1 MVQTEN
7 LSNIGQ
13 PQTDLH
19 VRRQRGPELFCLSF
33 FALFLELMVIR
44 WSPAVVRLIA
54 YYANLMLISSFLGL
68 GVGAILGKKRK
79 SLFAW
84 LPALLLINVAWLL
97 IAHFVT
103 LPTTAAES
111 RFYNPDPQLVRY
123 VCLVGIFL
131 SNAIVFVPLG
141 QRIGSIFEALPPLLA
156 YSWDLGGS
164 LAGTLCFGLFSL
176 KYFSPTLGMG
186 FVALAIVL
194 LLPRGQWPR
203 AIPLLAL
210 SLAGV
215 YFSVTS
221 AAIWSPYYCII
232 VTERGDTHGNAPVR
246 EPHPGLRTMQD
257 PPIYAVRVNH
267 YFLQYHGT
275 FDPNRYSPQKR
286 AEILNERTQ
295 YDLPYALAPVHHRV
309 LMLGAGGGTD
319 TEIAV
324 LNGAE
329 QVDAVEIDPML
340 VKLSDRFNASG
351 IYENPK
357 VHVHVDDA
365 RAFLRRSSGG
375 YDMVV
380 FGFLDS
386 QTLFSSMSN
395 IRLDGYIYTVQS
407 MQSAFRLLNDNGVLS
422 LSFMAGHEWLARK
435 LVRMVELATGQ
446 MPVIYESQGQVVI
459 CAFRGQHPEPPP
471 QFGRFVRTN
480 VRTNER
486 TNERTTFSAA
496 DDLSDAVAPTDD
508 WPFLYLS
515 RKTIP
520 SDYLIVIGILL
531 AITIPAVLLL
541 RGRGFGMNDGHFL
554 FLGLGFLLLE
564 TKSISDCS
572 LYFGTTWF
580 VTMVVVAGV
589 LLMVLAANLVAM
601 RMTSFH
607 PWLYAPLIAT
617 LLLLYLVKRD
627 SILSL
632 TFDQRLL
639 WSLLVVPLPIFFAGL
654 IFSTTFRQSSN
665 PSSFFGANLIGA
677 MIGGFSEYLS
687 MIIGNQNLM
696 FLIVGAY
703 LASLALQ
710 MRLAK
715 SS

>member
-1 MVQTEN
+1 MVSTESFA
-7 LSNIGQ
+7 LSSSQ
-13 PQTDLH
+13 VTDSD
-19 VRRQRGPELFCLSF
+19 VRRRRGLELFCLSF
-33 FALFLELMVIR
+33 LALFVELMMIR
-44 WSPAVVRLIA
+44 WAPAVVRLIA
-54 YYANLMLISSFLGL
+54 YYANLILISSFLGL
-68 GVGAILGKKRK
+68 GVGAILGQKRK
-79 SLFAW
+79 SLFGW
-84 LPALLLINVAWLL
+84 LPVLLLINVVWLL
-97 IAHFVT
+97 IAHFIT
-103 LPTTAAES
+103 LPTSASEH
-111 RFYNPDPQLVRY
+111 RFYTPAPQLVRY
-123 VCLVGIFL
+123 VSLVGVFV

-141 QRIGSIFEALPPLLA
+141 QRIGSLFESLAPLLA

-176 KYFSPTLGMG
+176 KHFSPTLGMG
-186 FVALAIVL
+186 LVASAITL
-194 LLPRGQWPR
+194 LLPRKQWLR
-203 AIPLLAL
+203 AIPILAVTI
-210 SLAGV
+210 AGV
-215 YFSVTS
+215 YFSVAPS
-221 AAIWSPYYCII
+221 AIWSPYYYI
-232 VTERGDTHGNAPVR
+232 VVVLQGDKHGNAPVR
-246 EPHPGLRTMQD
+246 EPKPGLRTMQD
-257 PPIYAVRVNH
+257 PPIYDVRVNH
-267 YFLQYHGT
+267 YFLQSDGT

-286 AEILNERTQ
+286 AEVLNARLQ
-295 YDLPYALAPVHHRV
+295 YDLPYALASAHRRV

-319 TEIAV
+319 TQIAV

-340 VKLSDRFNASG
+340 VKLSNRFNASG

-357 VHVHVDDA
+357 IRVHVEDA

-407 MQSAFRLLNDNGVLS
+407 MQSAFQLLNDNGVLS

-435 LVRMVELATGQ
+435 LVRMVALATNQ
-446 MPVIYESQGQVVI
+446 MPVVYESQGQVVI

-471 QFGRFVRTN
+471 QYGRFVRT
-480 VRTNER
+480 V
-486 TNERTTFSAA
+486 FPAG
-496 DDLSDAVAPTDD
+496 DDLSEAVVPTDD

-515 RKTIP
+515 HKTIP
-520 SDYLIVIGILL
+520 ADYIIVIGILL
-531 AITIPAVLLL
+531 AITIPAVFAL

-580 VTMVVVAGV
+580 VTLVVVTGV

-601 RMTSFH
+601 RMSRFRL
-607 PWLYAPLIAT
+607 WLYAPLIGT

-627 SILSL
+627 SILAL

-639 WSLLVVPLPIFFAGL
+639 WSVLVVPLPIFFAGL
-654 IFSTTFRQSSN
+654 IFSTTFRRALN

-677 MIGGFSEYLS
+677 VIGGFSEYLG
-687 MIIGNQNLM
+687 MIMGNQNLM
-696 FLIVGAY
+696 FLVIGAY
-703 LASLALQ
+703 LVSLGLQ
-710 MRLAK
+710 MKLAK
-715 SS
+715 AGGSVPPS

>member
-1 MVQTEN
+1 MVSTESSAEP
-7 LSNIGQ
+7 LSQ
-13 PQTDLH
+13 PTDLGA
-19 VRRQRGPELFCLSF
+19 RRRRGLELFCLSF
-33 FALFLELMVIR
+33 LALFLELMLIR
-44 WSPAVVRLIA
+44 WAPAVVRLIA
-54 YYANLMLISSFLGL
+54 YYANLILISSFLGL
-68 GVGAILGKKRK
+68 GVGAIVGRKRK
-79 SLFAW
+79 SLFGW
-84 LPALLLINVAWLL
+84 LPTLLLINVLWLL

-111 RFYNPDPQLVRY
+111 RFYTPNPQLVRY
-123 VCLVGIFL
+123 VSLVGIFV

-141 QRIGSIFEALPPLLA
+141 QRIGSIFEALPPLFA

-176 KYFSPTLGMG
+176 RYFSPTLGMG

-203 AIPLLAL
+203 AIVMLTLA
-210 SLAGV
+210 LAGV

-221 AAIWSPYYCII
+221 TAIWSPYYCII
-232 VTERGDTHGNAPVR
+232 VTEKGGKAAVR

-257 PPIYAVRVNH
+257 PPIYDVRVNH
-267 YFLQYHGT
+267 YFLQSDGT
-275 FDPNRYSPQKR
+275 SDPARYSAEKR
-286 AEILNERTQ
+286 SEILNARAQ
-295 YDLPYALAPVHHRV
+295 YDLPYALAPAHHRV

-340 VKLSDRFNASG
+340 VKLSDRFNASA

-357 VHVHVDDA
+357 VHVHVEDA

-386 QTLFSSMSN
+386 QTLFSSMTN

-407 MQSAFRLLNDNGVLS
+407 MQSAFGLLNDNGVLS

-435 LVRMVELATGQ
+435 LVRMVALATNQ
-446 MPVIYESQGQVVI
+446 MPVVYESQGQVVI
-459 CAFRGQHPEPPP
+459 CAYRGQHPAPPQ
-471 QFGRFVRTN
+471 QFGRFVRT
-480 VRTNER
+480 V
-486 TNERTTFSAA
+486 FPAG
-496 DDLSDAVAPTDD
+496 DDLSEAIAPTDD

-520 SDYLIVIGILL
+520 ADYLIVIGLLL
-531 AITIPAVLLL
+531 AITIPTVVTL
-541 RGRGFGMNDGHFL
+541 RGQGFGLNDGHFL

-580 VTMVVVAGV
+580 VTLVVVTGV

-601 RMTSFH
+601 RMSRFR
-607 PWLYAPLIAT
+607 PWLYAPLIAS
-617 LLLLYLVKRD
+617 LLLLYFVRRD
-627 SILSL
+627 SVLGFS
-632 TFDQRLL
+632 FDGRLL

-654 IFSTTFRQSSN
+654 IFSTTFRQVSN

-687 MIIGNQNLM
+687 MIVGNQNLM
-696 FLIVGAY
+696 FLVIGAY
-703 LASLALQ
+703 IVSLGLQ
-710 MRLAK
+710 MGMIRAGRGAR

>member
-1 MVQTEN
+1 MVSTESPA
-7 LSNIGQ
+7 LAL
-13 PQTDLH
+13 PQVTDVP
-19 VRRQRGPELFCLSF
+19 VRRRRGLELFCLSF
-33 FALFLELMVIR
+33 LALFLELMVIR
-44 WSPAVVRLIA
+44 WAPAVVRLIA

-79 SLFAW
+79 SLFGW
-84 LPALLLINVAWLL
+84 LPTLLLVNVVWLL
-97 IAHFVT
+97 LAHFIT

-111 RFYNPDPQLVRY
+111 RFYTPSPQFVRY
-123 VCLVGIFL
+123 LSLVGIFV

-141 QRIGSIFEALPPLLA
+141 QRIGSLFEALPPLSA

-164 LAGTLCFGLFSL
+164 LAGTLCFGFFSL
-176 KYFSPTLGMG
+176 KYFSPTVGMG
-186 FVALAIVL
+186 FVAFAIIL
-194 LLPRGQWPR
+194 LLPRRQWLR
-203 AIPLLAL
+203 ATPMLAL
-210 SLAGV
+210 SMAGV

-221 AAIWSPYYCII
+221 SAIWSPYYCII
-232 VTERGDTHGNAPVR
+232 VTERGDSHGNTPVT
-246 EPHPGLRTMQD
+246 EPHPGLRTMED

-275 FDPNRYSPQKR
+275 FDPSRYSPQKR
-286 AEILNERTQ
+286 ADILNERMQ
-295 YDLPYALAPVHHRV
+295 YDLPYALAPVHRRV

-329 QVDAVEIDPML
+329 EVDAVEIDPML

-357 VHVHVDDA
+357 VHVHVEDA

-407 MQSAFRLLNDNGVLS
+407 MQSAFRLLNDDGVLS

-435 LVRMVELATGQ
+435 LVRMVALATDQ
-446 MPVIYESQGQVVI
+446 MPVVYESQGQVVI
-459 CAFRGQHPEPPP
+459 CAFRGRRAESPRQY
-471 QFGRFVRTN
+471 GRFVRT
-480 VRTNER
+480 
-486 TNERTTFSAA
+486 TFPVG

-520 SDYLIVIGILL
+520 ADYLIVIGILL
-531 AITIPAVLLL
+531 AITIPAVFML

-580 VTMVVVAGV
+580 VTMIVVAGV
-589 LLMVLAANLVAM
+589 LLMVLAANVVAM
-601 RMTSFH
+601 RMSRFR
-607 PWLYAPLIAT
+607 PWPYAPLIAT
-617 LLLLYLVKRD
+617 LLLLYVVKRD
-627 SILSL
+627 FVLAL
-632 TFDQRLL
+632 TFDERLL

-654 IFSTTFRQSSN
+654 IFSTTFRQASN

-687 MIIGNQNLM
+687 MIMGNQNLI
-696 FLIVGAY
+696 FLIMGAY
-703 LASLALQ
+703 FVSLALQ
-710 MRLAK
+710 TRLLKAGR
-715 SS
+715 

>member
-1 MVQTEN
+1 MVSAESPALP
-7 LSNIGQ
+7 LSQ
-13 PQTDLH
+13 ATDLD
-19 VRRQRGPELFCLSF
+19 VRRRLGLELFCISF
-33 FALFLELMVIR
+33 LALFLELMVIR

-54 YYANLMLISSFLGL
+54 YYANLILISSFLGL
-68 GVGAILGKKRK
+68 GVGAIVGKKRK
-79 SLFAW
+79 SLFGW
-84 LPALLLINVAWLL
+84 LPGLLLINVVWLL
-97 IAHFVT
+97 IAHFIT
-103 LPTTAAES
+103 LPTTASES
-111 RFYNPDPQLVRY
+111 RFYTPSPQFVRY
-123 VCLVGIFL
+123 VSLVGIFV

-141 QRIGSIFEALPPLLA
+141 QRIGVLFESLPPLLA

-164 LAGTLCFGLFSL
+164 LAGTLCFGFFSL

-194 LLPRGQWPR
+194 LLPRGQWLR
-203 AIPLLAL
+203 AIPMLAL

-221 AAIWSPYYCII
+221 TAYWSPYYCII
-232 VTERGDTHGNAPVR
+232 VTEKGGKVPVR

-257 PPIYAVRVNH
+257 PPIYDVRVNH
-267 YFLQYHGT
+267 YFLQSDGT
-275 FDPNRYSPQKR
+275 SDPNRYSPQKR
-286 AEILNERTQ
+286 AEILTARSQ
-295 YDLPYALAPVHHRV
+295 YDLPYALAPVHRRV

-340 VKLSDRFNASG
+340 VKLSDRFNASA

-357 VHVHVDDA
+357 VRVHVEDA
-365 RAFLRRSSGG
+365 RAFLRQSSGG

-386 QTLFSSMSN
+386 QTLFSSMTN

-435 LVRMVELATGQ
+435 LVRMVAIATNQ
-446 MPVIYESQGQVVI
+446 MPVVYESQGQVVI
-459 CAFRGQHPEPPP
+459 CAFRGKHADPLP
-471 QFGRFVRTN
+471 QYGRFVRT
-480 VRTNER
+480 V
-486 TNERTTFSAA
+486 FPAGG
-496 DDLSDAVAPTDD
+496 DLSDAVAPTDD

-520 SDYLIVIGILL
+520 ADYLIVIGILL
-531 AITIPAVLLL
+531 AITIPVVLML

-580 VTMVVVAGV
+580 VTLVVVAGV
-589 LLMVLAANLVAM
+589 LLMVLAANMLAM
-601 RMTSFH
+601 RMSRFR

-627 SILSL
+627 SVLALS
-632 TFDQRLL
+632 FDERLL

-654 IFSTTFRQSSN
+654 IFSTTFRQALN

-703 LASLALQ
+703 LVSLGLQ
-710 MRLAK
+710 TQLLR
-715 SS
+715 SGRT

>member
-1 MVQTEN
+1 MVSTESPA
-7 LSNIGQ
+7 LSSQ
-13 PQTDLH
+13 VTDLD
-19 VRRQRGPELFCLSF
+19 VRRRRGLELFCLSF
-33 FALFLELMVIR
+33 LALFLELMVIR
-44 WSPAVVRLIA
+44 WAPAVVRLIA

-68 GVGAILGKKRK
+68 GVGAIVGKKRR
-79 SLFAW
+79 SLFGW
-84 LPALLLINVAWLL
+84 LPGLLLINVGWLL
-97 IAHFVT
+97 IAHFIT
-103 LPTTAAES
+103 LPTTASES
-111 RFYNPDPQLVRY
+111 RFYTPSPQFVRY
-123 VCLVGIFL
+123 VSLVGIFV

-141 QRIGSIFEALPPLLA
+141 QRIGSLFEALPPLLA

-186 FVALAIVL
+186 FVALAIIL
-194 LLPRGQWPR
+194 LLPRAQWLR
-203 AIPLLAL
+203 AIPMLVL
-210 SLAGV
+210 SMAGV

-221 AAIWSPYYCII
+221 SSIWSPYYCII
-232 VTERGDTHGNAPVR
+232 VTEKGGKTPVR
-246 EPHPGLRTMQD
+246 EPQPGLRTMQD
-257 PPIYAVRVNH
+257 PPIYNVRVNH
-267 YFLQYHGT
+267 YFLQFDGT
-275 FDPNRYSPQKR
+275 FDPRRYSPQKR
-286 AEILNERTQ
+286 SEILDERAQ
-295 YDLPYALAPVHHRV
+295 YDLPYALASAHSRV

-357 VHVHVDDA
+357 VRVHVEDA

-386 QTLFSSMSN
+386 QTLFSSMTN

-422 LSFMAGHEWLARK
+422 VSFMAGHEWLARK
-435 LVRMVELATGQ
+435 LVRMVALATGQ
-446 MPVIYESQGQVVI
+446 MPVVYESQGQVVI
-459 CAFRGQHPEPPP
+459 CAFRGHHPNPPP
-471 QFGRFVRTN
+471 QYGRFVRTA
-480 VRTNER
+480 
-486 TNERTTFSAA
+486 FAA
-496 DDLSDAVAPTDD
+496 GDDLSEAVAPADD

-520 SDYLIVIGILL
+520 ADYLIVIGILL
-531 AITIPAVLLL
+531 AITIPAVFML

-580 VTMVVVAGV
+580 VTMVVVTGV

-601 RMTSFH
+601 RMNRFRM
-607 PWLYAPLIAT
+607 WLYAPLIAS
-617 LLLLYLVKRD
+617 LLLLYWVKRD
-627 SILSL
+627 SILALS
-632 TFDQRLL
+632 FDERLL
-639 WSLLVVPLPIFFAGL
+639 WSVVVVPLPIFFAGL
-654 IFSTTFRQSSN
+654 IFSTTFRQASI

-677 MIGGFSEYLS
+677 MIGGFCEYLS
-687 MIIGNQNLM
+687 MVMGNQNLM
-696 FLIVGAY
+696 FLVIGAY
-703 LASLALQ
+703 LISLGLQ
-710 MRLAK
+710 VRLFKAGRV
-715 SS
+715 

>member
-1 MVQTEN
+1 MASAESPA
-7 LSNIGQ
+7 LSLS
-13 PQTDLH
+13 PATDSDA
-19 VRRQRGPELFCLSF
+19 RRSGLELFCLSF
-33 FALFLELMVIR
+33 LALFLELMMIR
-44 WSPAVVRLIA
+44 WAPAVVRLIA

-68 GVGAILGKKRK
+68 GVGAIVGKKRK
-79 SLFAW
+79 SLFVW
-84 LPALLLINVAWLL
+84 LPALLLINVVWLL
-97 IAHFVT
+97 IAHFIT

-111 RFYNPDPQLVRY
+111 RFYTPNPQLIRY
-123 VCLVGIFL
+123 VCLVGIFV

-141 QRIGSIFEALPPLLA
+141 QRIGSLFEALPALLA

-194 LLPRGQWPR
+194 LLPRRQWLR
-203 AIPLLAL
+203 GIPMLAL
-210 SLAGV
+210 ALAGV
-215 YFSVTS
+215 YFSVTPS
-221 AAIWSPYYCII
+221 ALWSPYYCII
-232 VTERGDTHGNAPVR
+232 VSEQGEHKNPVR
-246 EPHPGLRTMQD
+246 DPHPGLRMMED
-257 PPIYAVRVNH
+257 PPIYNVRVNH
-267 YFLQYHGT
+267 YFLQFDGT
-275 FDPNRYSPQKR
+275 FNPNRYSPQKR
-286 AEILNERTQ
+286 TEILNMRAQ
-295 YDLPYALAPVHHRV
+295 YDLPYAVAPAHRRV

-340 VKLSDRFNASG
+340 VKLSNRFNASG

-357 VHVHVDDA
+357 VHIHVEDA

-407 MQSAFRLLNDNGVLS
+407 MQSAFRLLNDDGVLS

-435 LVRMVELATGQ
+435 LVRMVEEATGQ
-446 MPVIYESQGQVVI
+446 MPVLYESQGQVVI
-459 CAFRGQHPEPPP
+459 CAFRGHHPEPPQ
-471 QFGRFVRTN
+471 QFGRFVRT
-480 VRTNER
+480 
-486 TNERTTFSAA
+486 AIPPG
-496 DDLSDAVAPTDD
+496 DDLSEAVAPTDD

-520 SDYLIVIGILL
+520 ADYLIVIGILL
-531 AITIPAVLLL
+531 AITIPAVFLL

-564 TKSISDCS
+564 TKSIADCS

-580 VTMVVVAGV
+580 VTMIVVAGV
-589 LLMVLAANLVAM
+589 LLMVLAANLLAM
-601 RMTSFH
+601 RMSRFRT
-607 PWLYAPLIAT
+607 WLYAPLIAT
-617 LLLLYLVKRD
+617 LLLLYIVKRD
-627 SILSL
+627 SVLALS
-632 TFDQRLL
+632 FDERLL

-654 IFSTTFRQSSN
+654 IFSTTFRGMSL

-677 MIGGFSEYLS
+677 MIGGFCEYLS
-687 MIIGNQNLM
+687 MIMGNKNLM
-696 FLIVGAY
+696 FLVIGAY
-703 LASLALQ
+703 LVSLGLQ
-710 MRLAK
+710 MKLVRVGRGAK
-715 SS
+715 PA

>member
-1 MVQTEN
+1 
-7 LSNIGQ
+7 
-13 PQTDLH
+13 
-19 VRRQRGPELFCLSF
+19 
-33 FALFLELMVIR
+33 MVIR
-44 WSPAVVRLIA
+44 WAPAVVRLIA

-68 GVGAILGKKRK
+68 GVGAIVGKKRK

-84 LPALLLINVAWLL
+84 LPALMLINIAWLL
-97 IAHFVT
+97 IAHFIT

-111 RFYNPDPQLVRY
+111 RFYTPNPQLVRY
-123 VCLVGIFL
+123 VCLVGIFV

-141 QRIGSIFEALPPLLA
+141 QRIGSLFEALPPLLA

-164 LAGTLCFGLFSL
+164 LVGTLCFGLFSL
-176 KYFSPTLGMG
+176 RYFSPTLGMG
-186 FVALAIVL
+186 FVALAIIL
-194 LLPRGQWPR
+194 LLPRGRWLR
-203 AIPLLAL
+203 AIPVLAL

-215 YFSVTS
+215 YFSVTPS
-221 AAIWSPYYCII
+221 ALWSPYYCII
-232 VTERGDTHGNAPVR
+232 VSELGDHKPPVR
-246 EPHPGLRTMQD
+246 DPHPGLRTMED
-257 PPIYAVRVNH
+257 PPIYNVRVNH
-267 YFLQYHGT
+267 YFLQFDGT
-275 FDPNRYSPQKR
+275 FDPGRYSPQRR
-286 AEILNERTQ
+286 AEILNMRAQ
-295 YDLPYALAPVHHRV
+295 YDLPYAVAPAHRRV

-329 QVDAVEIDPML
+329 EVDAVEIDPML

-351 IYENPK
+351 IYQNPK
-357 VHVHVDDA
+357 VRVHVADA
-365 RAFLRRSSGG
+365 RAFLRRASLQQSGSG

-407 MQSAFRLLNDNGVLS
+407 MQSAFRLLSDNGVLS

-435 LVRMVELATGQ
+435 LVRMVEQATGQ
-446 MPVIYESQGQVVI
+446 MPVVYESQGQVVI
-459 CAFRGQHPEPPP
+459 CAFRGQHPNPPA
-471 QFGRFVRTN
+471 QYGRFVRTA
-480 VRTNER
+480 
-486 TNERTTFSAA
+486 FPAG
-496 DDLSDAVAPTDD
+496 DDLSEAVAPTDD

-520 SDYLIVIGILL
+520 GDYLIVIGMLL

-541 RGRGFGMNDGHFL
+541 RGRGFGVNDGHFL

-580 VTMVVVAGV
+580 VTMIVVAGV

-601 RMTSFH
+601 RIAHFRT
-607 PWLYAPLIAT
+607 WLYAPLIIT
-617 LLLLYLVKRD
+617 LLLLYFVKRD
-627 SILSL
+627 TILALS
-632 TFDQRLL
+632 FDERLL

-654 IFSTTFRQSSN
+654 IFSTTFRGVSL

-677 MIGGFSEYLS
+677 MIGGFCEYLS
-687 MIIGNQNLM
+687 MIMGNKNLM
-696 FLIVGAY
+696 FLVIGAY
-703 LASLALQ
+703 LVSLGLQ
-710 MRLAK
+710 VRLTRARTGR
-715 SS
+715 